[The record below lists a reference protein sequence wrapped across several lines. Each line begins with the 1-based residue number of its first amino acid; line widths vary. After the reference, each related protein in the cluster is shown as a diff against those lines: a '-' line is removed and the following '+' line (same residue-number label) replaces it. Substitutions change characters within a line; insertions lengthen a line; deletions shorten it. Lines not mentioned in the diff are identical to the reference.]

1 LKDVNNA
8 WVLFEF
14 TKFDETNRDDKAV
27 DENICVFTLTMKL
40 SEDGGSKFV

>member
-14 TKFDETNRDDKAV
+14 NKFDKTIRDDKAV
-27 DENICVFTLTMKL
+27 DENICIFTLTIKSSL
-40 SEDGGSKFV
+40 N